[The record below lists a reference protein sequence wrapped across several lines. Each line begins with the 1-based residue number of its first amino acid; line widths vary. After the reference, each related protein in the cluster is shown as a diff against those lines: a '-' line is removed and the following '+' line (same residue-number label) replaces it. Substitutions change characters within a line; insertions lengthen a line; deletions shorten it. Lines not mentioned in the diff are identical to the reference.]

1 MKSAAGQIF
10 VDLKRARHGRGMGF
24 VMQELIYMEYT
35 TLHTLVIIIADVKN
49 VASGG
54 ESLVAC

>member
-1 MKSAAGQIF
+1 
-10 VDLKRARHGRGMGF
+10 MGF